1 MNKYADNQAD
11 TVNFDAGKT
20 EGETQGSRQSCEGN
34 ATDARQS
41 WRVAMG
47 KRISDVC
54 AIIGNQMQAAIVAG
68 VSIST
73 LQRYIRGEVDPSLE
87 GMVRI
92 ARQAGISLDWL
103 ATGEGPRRPSV
114 DAADPYQVP
123 PDGVK
128 EEMRS
133 GPLTTQPLVNTG
145 DSGVKVAVALSVAA
159 LGDQSQGL
167 RPDRLADLVDA
178 AHQLLQA
185 GADPA
190 LVRRLIAAAA
200 HP

>member
-1 MNKYADNQAD
+1 MAK
-11 TVNFDAGKT
+11 AGK
-20 EGETQGSRQSCEGN
+20 
-34 ATDARQS
+34 
-41 WRVAMG
+41 
-47 KRISDVC
+47 
-54 AIIGNQMQAAIVAG
+54 
-68 VSIST
+68 VSV
-73 LQRYIRGEVDPSLE
+73 E
-87 GMVRI
+87 
-92 ARQAGISLDWL
+92 WL
-103 ATGEGPRRPSV
+103 ATGEGPMRPS
-114 DAADPYQVP
+114 AAASAPYQGP

-128 EEMRS
+128 EEMRA
-133 GPLTTQPLVNTG
+133 GPLTTQPFVNTG